1 MTTMNTELEDDT
13 AFEQGFASI
22 NAEAPEQDKP
32 APAAAEPA
40 KAPASQS
47 ADTSAAA
54 QTDATPAD
62 AGQPGE
68 PAEPVVDPFAAFPKE
83 AKDLFARMQQMEA
96 ELAQTRRVANMV
108 PALQSRL
115 DKLAQHAAADPAPA
129 RRLEKVHA
137 LRDQG
142 LPEIADALEELAAT
156 MPLQSRDDA
165 VASAPAV
172 QQNATTGVDVEVEE
186 RVLSRVRPNWGNDLN
201 STDFQLWFA
210 RQPPEYRQDVQN
222 SSEADVIL
230 EALSKF
236 DAFRQQITPT
246 PVQQVAA
253 SRASRMAAAVVPQ
266 GEGRR
271 SPSRQASEDDEEAAM
286 NTGFRAVTGRP
297 LR

>member
-83 AKDLFARMQQMEA
+83 VRDILARVPQMEA

-115 DKLAQHAAADPAPA
+115 DKLAQTAAADPAPA
-129 RRLEKVHA
+129 RRLERVQA

-156 MPLQSRDDA
+156 MPQGRDDGA
-165 VASAPAV
+165 AASGVPQPAAAAAGADP
-172 QQNATTGVDVEVEE
+172 QQEV
-186 RVLSRVRPNWGNDLN
+186 LDQVRPTWGDDL
-201 STDFQLWFA
+201 SSADFQLWLA
-210 RQPPEYRQDVQN
+210 RQAPEYRADVQN
-222 SSEADVIL
+222 TTKATVIL
-230 EALSKF
+230 KALGSF
-236 DAFRQQITPT
+236 DAFRQQTATNPA
-246 PVQQVAA
+246 QQVAA
-253 SRASRMAAAVVPQ
+253 TRATRMAAAVTPQ

-271 SPSRQASEDDEEAAM
+271 APSRQAAEDDEEAAM

>member
-32 APAAAEPA
+32 APAAAEPE

-54 QTDATPAD
+54 QTDANQAN

-83 AKDLFARMQQMEA
+83 VRDILARVPQMEA

-115 DKLAQHAAADPAPA
+115 DKLAQTAAAEPAPA
-129 RRLEKVHA
+129 RRLERVQA

-156 MPLQSRDDA
+156 MPQQGRDDDTGSSGVPQPA
-165 VASAPAV
+165 APAAGADP
-172 QQNATTGVDVEVEE
+172 QMEVLEQI
-186 RVLSRVRPNWGNDLN
+186 RPTWGDDLN
-201 STDFQLWFA
+201 STDFKLWLA
-210 RQPPEYRQDVQN
+210 RQAPEYEHEVR
-222 SSEADVIL
+222 STTKATVIL
-230 EALSKF
+230 KALGNF
-236 DAFRQQITPT
+236 DAFRQQITTNPA
-246 PVQQVAA
+246 QQVAA
-253 SRASRMAAAVVPQ
+253 SRATRMAAAVTPQ

-271 SPSRQASEDDEEAAM
+271 APSRQAAEDDEEAAM